1 MKPKGEKHEE
11 FIEANETPFLTQFVK
26 CQLLYSRLRGLRGGV
41 KMGVIGGIVVKKN
54 KLIFFFHLPIPHS
67 P

>member
-11 FIEANETPFLTQFVK
+11 FIEANETPFFTQFVK

-41 KMGVIGGIVVKKN
+41 KMCVIGGIVVKKIN
-54 KLIFFFHLPIPHS
+54 
-67 P
+67 